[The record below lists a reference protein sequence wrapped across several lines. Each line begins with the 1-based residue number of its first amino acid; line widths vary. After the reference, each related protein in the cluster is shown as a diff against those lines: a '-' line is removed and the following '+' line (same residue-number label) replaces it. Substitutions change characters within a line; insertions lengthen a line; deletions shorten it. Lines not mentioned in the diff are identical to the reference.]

1 MQESTEIKR
10 SLSITDY
17 GIVGALW
24 LVALSNLLL
33 VLRLAA
39 QCGFC

>member
-1 MQESTEIKR
+1 MQQSTEIKR

-17 GIVGALW
+17 GIVGGLW
-24 LVALSNLLL
+24 LVALSNMLL

-39 QCGFC
+39 KCGLC